1 MKRKYKLL
9 ILILIIFLLIIIIRS
24 TYSKYTNK
32 AVAAITKPIG
42 QWVIKVNNTDIT
54 EVDDEGEPANQEF
67 VIDTF
72 SWDTTTHVVD
82 NKIAPGRGGSFDI
95 VIDPT
100 DTQVSFN
107 YSITID
113 NPVLKVTGT
122 TEATDD
128 DIVAYIT
135 NATAADGKTITFSRD
150 SATGISTITR
160 IKPLSEI
167 QSETNTVRLD
177 TIHVE
182 FEWPN
187 IVESGKETNNDA
199 DTRIADSSNS
209 KISFPVNFWAIQYVG
224 E

>member
-42 QWVIKVNNTDIT
+42 QWIIKVNNTDIT

-107 YSITID
+107 YCSLSS
-113 NPVLKVTGT
+113 VLLF
-122 TEATDD
+122 
-128 DIVAYIT
+128 I
-135 NATAADGKTITFSRD
+135 
-150 SATGISTITR
+150 
-160 IKPLSEI
+160 
-167 QSETNTVRLD
+167 
-177 TIHVE
+177 
-182 FEWPN
+182 
-187 IVESGKETNNDA
+187 
-199 DTRIADSSNS
+199 
-209 KISFPVNFWAIQYVG
+209 
-224 E
+224 

>member
-54 EVDDEGEPANQEF
+54 EVDDEGEPANQTF

-72 SWDTTTHVVD
+72 DWDTTTHVVD

-107 YSITID
+107 YTITIN
-113 NPVLKVTGT
+113 NPVLKTTGT

-135 NATAADGKTITFSRD
+135 GATAADGKTITFSRD

-160 IKPLSEI
+160 MKPLSEI
-167 QSETNTVRLD
+167 SSETSSIRLD

-187 IVESGKETNNDA
+187 IVESGEETNNDA
-199 DTRIADSSNS
+199 DTRIAESNNN